1 MKDFF
6 NKYKQGF
13 DIWMLAGVVLVLLP
27 EIVYACIPA
36 FSGLF
41 PYKIPEIFSRI
52 FQAAGCFLLVFFVL
66 REPPEKKPFFD
77 SLYLTA
83 SLALL
88 LDYTAWILFFCGIS
102 TFGVVIFLKVCPCI
116 FLLLVSFEKK
126 HMLAAIPLAA
136 YSLISIVSFCIAVI
150 SGGVAF

>member
-1 MKDFF
+1 MFPARLFRPSRAARK
-6 NKYKQGF
+6 K
-13 DIWMLAGVVLVLLP
+13 ALLRF
-27 EIVYACIPA
+27 AL
-36 FSGLF
+36 SDG
-41 PYKIPEIFSRI
+41 
-52 FQAAGCFLLVFFVL
+52 
-66 REPPEKKPFFD
+66 
-77 SLYLTA
+77 
-83 SLALL
+83 ALL
-88 LDYTAWILFFCGIS
+88 LDYSAWILFFCGIS